1 MGLYT
6 TANTAPFAAPATGS
20 PSVMACSTPKT
31 TPVPAPTMIAV
42 LAGWARRYATRRRRP
57 AVHPLSSTPAAS
69 RVCRWA
75 SHRPVTPPWNE
86 RCPPTARVRSSSMDA
101 VSWEEFEASDK
112 GMAEHVR
119 QRLTYA
125 PCYLATVRPDGF
137 PRVHPVGVHVR
148 AGELVVPMNPTS
160 PKGADI
166 RRNGRFAL

>member
-1 MGLYT
+1 LFVEQ
-6 TANTAPFAAPATGS
+6 ALPAYGT
-20 PSVMACSTPKT
+20 ST
-31 TPVPAPTMIAV
+31 V
-42 LAGWARRYATRRRRP
+42 L
-57 AVHPLSSTPAAS
+57 V
-69 RVCRWA
+69 
-75 SHRPVTPPWNE
+75 
-86 RCPPTARVRSSSMDA
+86 MDA

-148 AGELVVPMNPTS
+148 DGELVVPMNPTS

-166 RRNGRFAL
+166 RRNGRVALHCAVEDSHGGGGEVRLTGVGEEIDSPEDFAKHGWITFRLRIAEVMTVRYEEENHPLPTKWTPG